1 MFPPRVRYSVAQMFR
16 DRADAGRR
24 LADELVRRGVEAD
37 IVLAVPRGGLPIG
50 RPIADE
56 LGVPLDI
63 IVAKKIGAPNN
74 PEYAVGAVSSQGHFW
89 VNEDA
94 VGRGGVDR
102 AYVESERETVERA
115 SREKADRYRGD
126 RPVPELR
133 DETVVI
139 ADDGVATG
147 GTATACVRTVREA
160 GARRVVLAVP
170 VGSPRTV
177 DELETEAD
185 EVVCLA
191 TPSNFRAV
199 GQFYDQ
205 FGQVSDEEAMAYLG
219 S

>member
-1 MFPPRVRYSVAQMFR
+1 MFR

-24 LADELVRRGVEAD
+24 LAEELVQQGVEAD
-37 IVLAVPRGGLPIG
+37 VVLAIPRGGLPIG

-89 VNEDA
+89 LNEDA
-94 VGRGGVDR
+94 VGPGGVDR
-102 AYVESERETVERA
+102 AYVEAEREAVERA
-115 SREKADRYRGD
+115 SREKADRYRGN
-126 RPVPELR
+126 RPAPELR
-133 DETVVI
+133 GETVVI

-147 GTATACVRTVREA
+147 GTATACIRTVREA

-170 VGSPRTV
+170 VGSPRTME
-177 DELETEAD
+177 ELAAEAD
-185 EVVCLA
+185 EVICLA

-199 GQFYDQ
+199 GQFYDR
-205 FGQVSDEEAMAYLG
+205 FGQVSDEEAMEYLG
-219 S
+219 F

>member
-1 MFPPRVRYSVAQMFR
+1 MFR
-16 DRADAGRR
+16 DRADAGRQ
-24 LADELVRRGVEAD
+24 LAEELTERGVEAD
-37 IVLAVPRGGLPIG
+37 VVLAVPRGGLPIG
-50 RPIADE
+50 RPIANR

-89 VNEDA
+89 VNDDA
-94 VGRGGVDR
+94 VGPGGVDR
-102 AYVESERETVERA
+102 EYVESERESVERA

-126 RPVPELR
+126 RPTPELR
-133 DETVVI
+133 EKTVVI

-170 VGSPRTV
+170 VGSPRTI
-177 DELETEAD
+177 DELEAEAD
-185 EVVCLA
+185 EVVCLE

-199 GQFYDQ
+199 GQFYDR
-205 FGQVSDEEAMAYLG
+205 FGQVSDEEAMTYLERD

>member
-1 MFPPRVRYSVAQMFR
+1 MFR
-16 DRADAGRR
+16 DRTDAGRQ
-24 LADELVRRGVEAD
+24 LAEEIARRGVEAD
-37 IVLAVPRGGLPIG
+37 IVLAIPRGGLPIG

-56 LGVPLDI
+56 LGIPLDI
-63 IVAKKIGAPNN
+63 IVAKKIGAPGN

-94 VGRGGVDR
+94 VGARGVDR
-102 AYVESERETVERA
+102 EYVEAEREAVERA
-115 SREKADRYRGD
+115 SREKAERYRGD
-126 RPVPELR
+126 RPDPDLR
-133 DETVVI
+133 DKTVVI

-177 DELETEAD
+177 DELEAEAD
-185 EVVCLA
+185 EVVCPA

-199 GQFYDQ
+199 GQFYDR
-205 FGQVSDEEAMAYLG
+205 FGQVSDEEAMAYLNFEP